1 VVGYPHEIKGE
12 AIYAFT
18 SLKEG
23 VKKTAELKAELIEH
37 VRNTIGPI
45 AKPEKL
51 QFADALPKT
60 RSGKIMRRILRKIAA
75 GDIHDLGDT
84 TTLADPS
91 VVDVLVKERE

>member
-1 VVGYPHEIKGE
+1 VVGYPHDIKGE

-23 VKKTAELKAELIEH
+23 VKKTPELKAELVEH

-51 QFADALPKT
+51 QFADALP
-60 RSGKIMRRILRKIAA
+60 RRGQGR
-75 GDIHDLGDT
+75 
-84 TTLADPS
+84 
-91 VVDVLVKERE
+91 